1 MLNDFSA
8 GTRPSTIL
16 LWVLLA
22 SASASL
28 QTAAQPLS
36 PSDSRDS
43 EEPGPWARS
52 ELREAVSV
60 AGTPGTTPAETAI
73 RVTGSRVSVMLRSA
87 SLVDVLASLADRQGF
102 GLRVDPKAG
111 DRRIDDA
118 FEDLPLWLA
127 LRRLLHGSDYVMLF
141 EAGAGPNIVRSI
153 RLISAN
159 ASAAHAPT
167 SAQSQPIDEIDPRLL
182 LRSIEPSAL
191 PPGIRED
198 LAAQI
203 EPPDP
208 ALTDEIQA
216 RRDELLD
223 RLLRR
228 LEARIGPGSET
239 LQGLRSQLL
248 PGPASSPEAEW
259 R

>member
-1 MLNDFSA
+1 MLDYSSA
-8 GTRPSTIL
+8 RTRRSTML

-36 PSDSRDS
+36 PSDSQDS
-43 EEPGPWARS
+43 VEPGPSAPS
-52 ELREAVSV
+52 ELREAVPV
-60 AGTPGTTPAETAI
+60 AGVPGTTPAETGI
-73 RVTGSRVSVMLRSA
+73 RVTGSRVSVVLRSA
-87 SLVDVLASLADRQGF
+87 SLADVLASLADRQGF
-102 GLRVDPKAG
+102 SLRVDPKAG

-153 RLISAN
+153 RLISAK

-191 PPGIRED
+191 PPGIWED

-223 RLLRR
+223 RMLRR
-228 LEARIGPGSET
+228 LEARVRPRSET

-248 PGPASSPEAEW
+248 PGPTSSAEAEG